1 MFSAGWTRCTESN
14 GLSVPDVTF
23 RLEMKSSMPPP
34 EAAVRTGLWPS
45 ARQAWLS
52 TSKSSRKRLGF
63 IAVALQLSDGPCA
76 PRSRNSQ
83 SIRIFGVCKIHFE
96 CAKAA
101 SSSQPGACLSPPLPH
116 GDEFRGD
123 GIHGAD
129 MVDEPIT
136 NCLIDPV

>member
-1 MFSAGWTRCTESN
+1 MLRLLLIFVFA
-14 GLSVPDVTF
+14 LIYVLVPNCPVRRRHALTGA
-23 RLEMKSSMPPP
+23 LL
-34 EAAVRTGLWPS
+34 AAL
-45 ARQAWLS
+45 L
-52 TSKSSRKRLGF
+52 
-63 IAVALQLSDGPCA
+63 
-76 PRSRNSQ
+76 
-83 SIRIFGVCKIHFE
+83 FE

-136 NCLIDPV
+136 NCLIDPVA